1 MKNKTLSLSLMA
13 LMLMSSFA
21 IKAQITGTVFEEG
34 TGDPVIGASV
44 LQVGT
49 TNGVI
54 TDFDGIFE
62 LNVPE
67 GTEIQISYMG
77 FQSQTLPAKNGM
89 VVRLAE
95 DTHQLQE
102 VVAIG
107 YGSQKKKE
115 VTGSV
120 SSLKAEDFNPGV
132 KSDPMGLLQGRVAGL
147 TVIRAGGDDPTS
159 TGFAVQI
166 RGTSSLGQ
174 GTGGSPLYI
183 VDGVPV
189 SMIDNI
195 SPEEIASMDV
205 LKDGSAAAIYGTR
218 GTNGVVIIT
227 TKRGVSDPNLEK
239 GVFNLEYSGYV
250 SAATVATK
258 TGMAT
263 ADQFRNIPTM
273 TGGWIKTKDHGY
285 NTDWYNAQL
294 RSAAVTHHHNVA
306 IAGSSRQF
314 SYRAAIAYKNAQG
327 IAQKN
332 AREEIQAKF
341 AADQK
346 AFEGWLKLQYD
357 FSYMHY
363 RNDKFMGDLS
373 NGALLNPTFPIYN
386 ADGSYFVP
394 TGTITSNP
402 VADNALK
409 EEYEDGNAFHGSLKA
424 IVDIKAV
431 PGLKVSGF
439 ASLDETDWYKYWRC
453 PKNYYKKGDAN
464 KSSRNTS
471 RSFVQ
476 LYEGTIDYA
485 GQWGGHTLTL
495 VGGGSYQKFWY
506 DNSSMWNG
514 NFATDASG
522 YYSIGDAKIDEKFSG
537 MSSGRSENV
546 LIAFFARANYN
557 YNEKYLFSASLRAEA
572 SSKFGANHKWGY
584 FPAASAG
591 WRIKGED
598 FMRDQDWCNDLK
610 VRFGFGIT
618 GNNVSDPLMSLEMM
632 ETGGTFS
639 NHGVETYS
647 YTVTRNANPEL
658 RWERKFEYNL
668 GVDFAFLQNRLSGTI
683 DFYLRN
689 TKDLLWW
696 YNVPTP
702 PYQYDKLLANAGE
715 MTSMGMEYAI
725 TGIPVKTKDW
735 EWASTWTMSF
745 NKNRIDKLS
754 DPSQN
759 FNYDVKYVGEVSGNK
774 LNGSKTQILQEG
786 QPVGCWYGYKWT
798 GAYDANMRC
807 IYEDVSG
814 PAGIP
819 DGVIDDYDKTYL
831 GSAQPKMEYGWN
843 NTIRWKNLDISLF
856 FRGVIGN
863 KALNVARWAYG
874 ASKGSN
880 GLNVF
885 MKDMNSFGQTTYF
898 QADFSDYYLEDA
910 SYLKLDNITIG
921 YNIPLP
927 ENKYCKKLRV
937 NFTVQNVFTISSY
950 SGMDPAR
957 VNTTSVEQ
965 TGVDYVNFYPTTRQ
979 FQFGVNATF

>member
-1 MKNKTLSLSLMA
+1 MMKHKLLSLVLMTVA
-13 LMLMSSFA
+13 MAFA
-21 IKAQITGTVFEEG
+21 SMAQAQIKGTVLEES
-34 TGDPVIGASV
+34 TGEPIIGASI

-54 TDFDGIFE
+54 TDFDGNFE

-67 GTEIQISYMG
+67 GTELQFSYMG
-77 FQSQTLPAKNGM
+77 FQSQTLAAKNGM
-89 VVRLAE
+89 RVSLKE
-95 DTHQLQE
+95 DAIEIQE

-120 SSLKAEDFNPGV
+120 TSMKAEDFNPGV

-147 TVIRAGGDDPTS
+147 TVIKAGGDDPTS

-189 SMIDNI
+189 SVIDNI

-250 SAATVATK
+250 SVATNATK

-263 ADQFRNIPTM
+263 ADEFRKVGEM
-273 TGGWIKTKDHGY
+273 TNTWIRTTDQGAS
-285 NTDWYNAQL
+285 TDWNKEQM
-294 RSAAVTHHHNVA
+294 RKAALTHHHNVA
-306 IAGSSRQF
+306 IAGATKNF
-314 SYRAAIAYKNAQG
+314 SYRAALGYKDAQG

-332 AREEIQAKF
+332 SRQEVQAKF
-341 AADQK
+341 AADQT

-363 RNDKFMGDLS
+363 KNNAFQGDFNS
-373 NGALLNPTFPIYN
+373 GAVLNPTYPVYN
-386 ADGSYFVP
+386 ADGSYFEP
-394 TGTITSNP
+394 TGTVTVNP
-402 VADNALK
+402 VADNEMQDK
-409 EEYEDGNAFHGSLKA
+409 YSDGNAFHGSIKA

-439 ASLDETDWYKYWRC
+439 AALDETDGYEYWRSY
-453 PKNYYKKGDAN
+453 KDYYKVDNAN

-471 RSFVQ
+471 RSFNQ

-485 GQWGGHTLTL
+485 GQWEGHTLTL

-506 DNSSMWNG
+506 DGSSMWNG

-522 YYSIGDAKIDEKFSG
+522 YYSMGDAKVDKAYTG
-537 MSSGRSENV
+537 LSSYRNENV

-572 SSKFGANHKWGY
+572 SSKFGKNNKWGY

-618 GNNVSDPLMSLEMM
+618 GNNVSDVLMSLEMM
-632 ETGGTFS
+632 EPGGTFN
-639 NHGVETYS
+639 NHGEEAYS
-647 YTVTRNANPEL
+647 YTVTRNANPDL
-658 RWERKFEYNL
+658 KWERKFEYNL
-668 GVDFAFLQNRLSGTI
+668 GVDFSFLQNRLSGTM

-702 PYQYDKLLANAGE
+702 PYQYKTLLANAGE
-715 MTSMGMEYAI
+715 MTAMGMEYAF

-735 EWASTWTMSF
+735 EWTTTWTMSF
-745 NKNRIDKLS
+745 NKNKIDKLS
-754 DPSQN
+754 DPDKG
-759 FNYDVKYVGEVSGNK
+759 FNYDVKPVGNVSGNK
-774 LNGSKTQILQEG
+774 VNGTNTQILEEG
-786 QPVGCWYGYKWT
+786 QPVGTFYGYKWT
-798 GAYDANMRC
+798 GEFDQYMRC
-807 IYEDVSG
+807 VYEDQNG
-814 PAGIP
+814 
-819 DGVIDDYDKTYL
+819 DGVIDDKDKTYL

-843 NTIRWKNLDISLF
+843 NTIRWRNLDLSFF
-856 FRGVIGN
+856 FRGVVGN
-863 KALNVARWAYG
+863 KALNVARWVYAP
-874 ASKGSN
+874 AKGSN

-885 MKDMNSFGQTTYF
+885 MHDVNKFGETTFF

-910 SYLKLDNITIG
+910 SFLKLDNITIG

-927 ENKYCKKLRV
+927 ENKYCKKLRIH
-937 NFTVQNVFTISSY
+937 FTVQNVFTVSSY
-950 SGMDPAR
+950 TGMDPAR
-957 VNTTSVEQ
+957 VNTTSIES
-965 TGVDYVNFYPTTRQ
+965 TGIDYVDFYPSTRQ